1 MAGVSRATDFGYSL
15 YEFEIYGKKQKN
27 VEELTPL
34 HFIRLELTDANGNL
48 ISDNFYWRNGVTDL
62 DYTALNT
69 LPEAELSCK
78 LVDKSMLSEGKMKL
92 SVKNH
97 SKTVACA
104 NRIRLVNTATQERIL
119 PVIMSDN
126 YITLMPGEE
135 RTISVGDSNEFG
147 SASCLSM
154 YHWYCCWSSSIRWL
168 RRSYPDWRMEKFI
181 TGFCGFCR

>member
-1 MAGVSRATDFGYSL
+1 MPQTLDIHCMNL
-15 YEFEIYGKKQKN
+15 KQKN

-97 SKTVACA
+97 SKKESF
-104 NRIRLVNTATQERIL
+104 LL
-119 PVIMSDN
+119 
-126 YITLMPGEE
+126 
-135 RTISVGDSNEFG
+135 
-147 SASCLSM
+147 SCL
-154 YHWYCCWSSSIRWL
+154 I
-168 RRSYPDWRMEKFI
+168 I
-181 TGFCGFCR
+181 I

>member
-1 MAGVSRATDFGYSL
+1 MEGVSRATDFGYSL

-78 LVDKSMLSEGKMKL
+78 LVDKSMISEGKMKL

-104 NRIRLVNTATQERIL
+104 NRIR
-119 PVIMSDN
+119 
-126 YITLMPGEE
+126 
-135 RTISVGDSNEFG
+135 SV
-147 SASCLSM
+147 
-154 YHWYCCWSSSIRWL
+154 
-168 RRSYPDWRMEKFI
+168 SYTHLQWFRL
-181 TGFCGFCR
+181 

>member
-1 MAGVSRATDFGYSL
+1 MPQTLDIQ

-135 RTISVGDSNEFG
+135 RTISVEAEPEMLKGGVSVLLKQYGKAEQKKLD
-147 SASCLSM
+147 
-154 YHWYCCWSSSIRWL
+154 I
-168 RRSYPDWRMEKFI
+168 
-181 TGFCGFCR
+181 